1 MRTLMS
7 RAAITAAAA
16 VIALT
21 TITIQPAAAGH
32 RRGNDAAALLAF
44 AAIFGTIATIIATEQ
59 DRDRYSYSHG
69 PVYRGPV
76 DVAPGHEYWR
86 HHRRPYWDHR

>member
-1 MRTLMS
+1 MRTLTS

-32 RRGNDAAALLAF
+32 RRGNDALLAF
-44 AAIFGTIATIIATEQ
+44 AAIFGTIATIVATEQ
-59 DRDRYSYSHG
+59 YRDRHSYSHG

-76 DVAPGHEYWR
+76 DVAPGHEYRR
-86 HHRRPYWDHR
+86 HHRHQYWDHR

>member
-1 MRTLMS
+1 MRTLTC
-7 RAAITAAAA
+7 RAVTTAAAA

-32 RRGNDAAALLAF
+32 RRGNDAAALMAF
-44 AAIFGTIATIIATEQ
+44 AAIFGTIATIIAAEQ
-59 DRDRYSYSHG
+59 YRDSYSYSPG

-86 HHRRPYWDHR
+86 HHRHRHWHQR